1 MSEERTIPT
10 AAPADRPS
18 FTILVDGTQISG
30 EYQVQGIAVS
40 REYNRISSAEI
51 FIFDGDP
58 ATEDFTVSN
67 AEDFIPGG
75 EIEIKAGYHSDEET
89 IFKGLILKH
98 GIKVYKDKPSMLR
111 IECKDKSIKMTVGRK
126 SKYYYEST
134 DADIMEEIAADSGV
148 ETDIEST
155 EVTHAQMVKY
165 YVSDWDFI
173 LTRAEA
179 NGKLVT
185 TDDGSLVV
193 KAPDGS
199 GEAALS
205 LTYGGNMLE
214 FEAIMDASYQ
224 LSSIQSYA
232 WNAADQ
238 EMFQIEAASATVTTP
253 GNISA
258 DDLSN
263 VIELEE
269 YQLKHAGQVRDD
281 ELQAWADGRSIR
293 SGYGKIRGRARIQ
306 GFSGI
311 KPGQVVEL
319 AGVGDRFNGQALVS
333 GVQHEI
339 NSKNWETQ
347 LTFGLSPDIFSETQ
361 KDIVAAQCSG
371 LLPGI
376 SGLQV
381 GLVTALEGD
390 PDGED
395 RIQIRI
401 PMIDPAE
408 QGTWARVA
416 SLDAGDNRGV
426 FFRPEIDDEVVVGFL
441 NDDPRNPIVLGMVH
455 SSAKPAPITASDDN
469 HEKGI
474 FTRSEM
480 KMIFDDE
487 KVSFTLE
494 TPNGNKLSISDEDGE
509 IVLADEND
517 NVLTLNAD
525 GITIESAA
533 DINIKAGGDI
543 NLEATN
549 IASAASAEFKA
560 EGSSGA
566 QFSSGGS
573 TVIEGSIVQIN

>member
-1 MSEERTIPT
+1 MSEERSIPT
-10 AAPADRPS
+10 SAPADRPS

-30 EYQVQGIAVS
+30 EYQVQTIVVS

-58 ATEDFTVSN
+58 ATEDFSVSN

-75 EIEIKAGYHSDEET
+75 EIEIKAGYHSDEEA
-89 IFKGLILKH
+89 IFNGIILKH
-98 GIKVYKDKPSMLR
+98 AIKVYKDKPSVLR
-111 IECKDKSIKMTVGRK
+111 VECKDKSIKLTIGRK
-126 SKYYYEST
+126 SQYYYEST
-134 DADIMEEIAADSGV
+134 DSDIMEEIASDSAV
-148 ETDIEST
+148 DTDIEST
-155 EVTHAQMVKY
+155 SVTHAQMVKY
-165 YVSDWDFI
+165 YTSDWDFI
-173 LTRAEA
+173 LTRSEA

-185 TDDGSLVV
+185 TDDGTLTIKS
-193 KAPDGS
+193 PDGS
-199 GEAALS
+199 SDPVLS

-224 LSSIQSYA
+224 LSSIQSYS

-238 EMFQIEAASATVTTP
+238 EMFQIEAASASVTTP

-258 DDLSN
+258 DDLTN

-269 YQLKHAGQVRDD
+269 YQLKHAGQIRDD
-281 ELQAWADGRSIR
+281 ELQAWADGRSMR
-293 SGYGKIRGRARIQ
+293 TGYGKIRGRARIQ
-306 GFSGI
+306 GFAGI
-311 KPGQVVEL
+311 KPGDTVEL
-319 AGVGDRFNGQALVS
+319 AGVGDRFNGTALVS

-339 NSKNWETQ
+339 NLKNWETQ
-347 LTFGLSPDIFSETQ
+347 LTFGLSPDIFSDTQ
-361 KDIVAAQCSG
+361 RDIVSAQGSG

-376 SGLQV
+376 SGLQI

-401 PMIDPAE
+401 PMIDPEE

-416 SLDAGDNRGV
+416 SLDAGDSRAV

-441 NDDPRNPIVLGMVH
+441 NDDPRNPVVLGMVH
-455 SSAKPAPITASDDN
+455 SSAKPSPIAASDDN

-474 FTRSEM
+474 VTRSEM
-480 KMIFDDE
+480 KMMFDDE
-487 KVSFTLE
+487 KISFTLE
-494 TPNGNKLSISDEDGE
+494 TPNGNRLSISDEDGE
-509 IVLADEND
+509 MKLVDEND
-517 NVLTLNAD
+517 NTVTLNAD

-543 NLEATN
+543 NMEGSN
-549 IASAASAEFKA
+549 ISSAASTEFKA

-566 QFSSGGS
+566 KFSSGGS

>member
-1 MSEERTIPT
+1 MSEDRTIPT
-10 AAPADRPS
+10 SAPADRPS
-18 FTILVDGTQISG
+18 FTILVGGTQISG
-30 EYQVQGIAVS
+30 EYQVQGVVVS
-40 REYNRISSAEI
+40 REYNRISSADI

-67 AEDFIPGG
+67 AQDFIPGG

-98 GIKVYKDKPSMLR
+98 GIKVYKDKPSVLR
-111 IECKDKSIKMTVGRK
+111 IECKDKSIKMTIGRK

-148 ETDIEST
+148 DTDIEST
-155 EVTHAQMVKY
+155 NVTHAQMVKY

-173 LTRAEA
+173 LTRSEA

-185 TDDGSLVV
+185 TDDGSLII

-199 GEAALS
+199 SEPVLS

-214 FEAIMDASYQ
+214 FEAVMDASYQ

-253 GNISA
+253 GNISV

-293 SGYGKIRGRARIQ
+293 TGYGKIRGRARIQ
-306 GFSGI
+306 GFVGV
-311 KPGQVVEL
+311 KPGHTVEL
-319 AGVGDRFNGQALVS
+319 AGVGDRFNGTALVS

-361 KDIVAAQCSG
+361 KDIAAAQCSG

-416 SLDAGDNRGV
+416 SLDAGDSRGV
-426 FFRPEIDDEVVVGFL
+426 FFRPEIDDEVVVGFF
-441 NDDPRNPIVLGMVH
+441 NDDPRNPVVLGMVH

-474 FTRSEM
+474 ITRSEM

-487 KVSFTLE
+487 KISFTFE

-517 NVLTLNAD
+517 NVVTLNAD

-543 NLEATN
+543 NLEGSN
-549 IASAASAEFKA
+549 ISSMASTEFKA

-566 QFSSGGS
+566 KFSSGGS